1 VLKLVVLGKSTP
13 RGNRMTPPFLLGGKP
28 HRWLNRRVKP
38 EVCTLSSLPPPKAG
52 RKRYGVLGSPVAH
65 SLSPAMQEAGFRAL
79 GIPAEYL
86 RVEIPAGDLQ
96 KALPQLQKSGFA
108 GWNCTLP
115 HKEAMFALC
124 PVTDEAA
131 RESAAVNTVVVS
143 EKGLRGHSTDADG
156 WEDAVAEAWQLDLSG
171 QRVLLLGCGGV
182 GRTLA
187 FRLARRGCRH
197 LRLANRTSSKA
208 TQLADKLLSSKKLP
222 VSVIPWNPAEL
233 SQAVQDSDLL
243 IQATPMGLA
252 AMDPLPVPESS
263 LHPRLRIY
271 DTVYHRDFTPL
282 VRAARAHHLP
292 ALDGLGMLLH
302 QGARALSIWSGRTAP
317 LAEMRAALEQ
327 AAGRSI

>member
-1 VLKLVVLGKSTP
+1 
-13 RGNRMTPPFLLGGKP
+13 MTPPFLLGGKP
-28 HRWLNRRVKP
+28 LRWLNQRVKP
-38 EVCTLSSLPPPKAG
+38 EVYTLSSLPPPEAG
-52 RKRYGVLGSPVAH
+52 RSRYGVLGSPVAH

-96 KALPQLQKSGFA
+96 EALPRLRKTGFS

-124 PVTDEAA
+124 TETDEAA
-131 RESAAVNTVVVS
+131 RESGTVNTVVVS

-156 WEDAVAEAWQLDLSG
+156 WEDAMAEAWQLDLST
-171 QRVLLLGCGGV
+171 QRILLLGCGGV

-187 FRLARRGCRH
+187 FRLARRGCRQ

-208 TQLADKLLSSKKLP
+208 TQLAGKLLSLKKLP
-222 VSVIPWNPAEL
+222 VSVIPWSPPEL

-243 IQATPMGLA
+243 IQATPMGLSA
-252 AMDPLPVPESS
+252 ADSLPVPEAS
-263 LHPRLRIY
+263 LHPGLRIY

-282 VRAARAHHLP
+282 VRAARARHLP
-292 ALDGLGMLLH
+292 ACDGLGMLLH
-302 QGARALSIWSGRTAP
+302 QGARALSLWSGRTAP
-317 LAEMRAALEQ
+317 LAEMRAALEKT
-327 AAGRSI
+327 AGRPI

>member
-13 RGNRMTPPFLLGGKP
+13 RGNRMPPPFLLGGKP

-38 EVCTLSSLPPPKAG
+38 EVCTLSSLPPPATG

-124 PVTDEAA
+124 PETDEAA

-156 WEDAVAEAWQLDLSG
+156 WEDALAEAWQLDLAR
-171 QRVLLLGCGGV
+171 QRILLLGCGGV

-208 TQLADKLLSSKKLP
+208 TQLAGKLLSSQKLP
-222 VSVIPWNPAEL
+222 VSVVPWSPAEL
-233 SQAVQDSDLL
+233 SQAVEDSDLL

-252 AMDPLPVPESS
+252 EMDPLPVPESS
-263 LHPRLRIY
+263 LHPELRIY

-282 VRAARAHHLP
+282 VRAARARHLP

-302 QGARALSIWSGRTAP
+302 QGARALSIWSGRAAP
-317 LAEMRAALEQ
+317 VVEMRAALEQ